1 MMNDFAYE
9 ILEAQPRDFLRVA
22 ALDRIAW
29 PQEPDV
35 FIPDGEHAWR
45 LWCEHA
51 TVLIAKL
58 SEREVSGSGHIAGAL
73 LMFPTKQGECFL
85 HKIMVHPDSR
95 GLGIGSALM
104 RAGLSR
110 TTVKTLLTVNPQNQT
125 AVRLYQNFGFEI
137 RELVPGYYRP
147 HEDRYIMQYTPPA

>member
-1 MMNDFAYE
+1 MNELAYE
-9 ILEAQPRDFLRVA
+9 IADAEPRDFLKVS

-29 PQEPDV
+29 PAEPDV

-51 TVLIAKL
+51 TVLVAKI
-58 SEREVSGSGHIAGAL
+58 SGREVSESGNIAGAL
-73 LMFPTKQGECFL
+73 LMFPTKHGETFL
-85 HKIMVHPDSR
+85 HKIMVHPDCR

-104 RAGLSR
+104 RAGLSQA
-110 TTVKTLLTVNPQNQT
+110 TTRTLLTVNPQNAA
-125 AVRLYQNFGFEI
+125 AVKLYQNFGFEI

-147 HEDRYIMQYTPPA
+147 HEDRYIMQFTPSA

>member
-1 MMNDFAYE
+1 MNELDYE
-9 ILEAQPRDFLRVA
+9 IVLAEPRDFLWVA

-29 PQEPDV
+29 PVEPDV

-51 TVLIAKL
+51 TVLVAKL
-58 SEREVSGSGHIAGAL
+58 SDREVPESGNVAGAL
-73 LMFPTKQGECFL
+73 LMFPTKQEETFL
-85 HKIMVHPDSR
+85 HKIMVHPDCR

-110 TTVKTLLTVNPQNQT
+110 ATAKTLLTVNPQNHA
-125 AVRLYQNFGFEI
+125 AVKLYQNFGFEI

-147 HEDRYIMQYTPPA
+147 HEDRYIMEYTPPA